1 MPRVGESKSD
11 LLLLFVS
18 SMYNLKYHYPGDQ
31 GPPAGSGTQ
40 AHWQELLGDSRGQRR
55 STRHAEATTQS
66 RPAVGGSAPAIRGN
80 SGPQDRW
87 GVWQLISSDGEVPE
101 EDTYI
106 VTNPTAVILTMAGG
120 SRRRRFQ

>member
-1 MPRVGESKSD
+1 MG
-11 LLLLFVS
+11 
-18 SMYNLKYHYPGDQ
+18 PGDQ

-80 SGPQDRW
+80 PGPEDRW

-101 EDTYI
+101 EDTYT
-106 VTNPTAVILTMAGG
+106 VTNPTAVIHYNGRWKSKTTIPMTEVHARHFILHWKMPL
-120 SRRRRFQ
+120 